1 MKSSKKKNPCPCNH
15 HAIHR
20 IHKLKKQLQR
30 HEDELKR
37 AQRIVHAV
45 TGCTQALSQATSET
59 DLFRHFCNHVVR
71 KGGYRLAWIG
81 VPHRDEARR
90 VEPVAWAGAG
100 NHYVQGLQVSWSE
113 RVEIGHG
120 PTGRA
125 VRTRVPQV
133 CPSIPS
139 DPTLHPWKARL
150 IEMGLISSVA
160 LPVMDG
166 DQVIAVLNLYADR
179 EQAFREGEVHYLT
192 KVTEQIASGILAM
205 REVRTRWQIDER
217 NQRALTS
224 RMAISSLLEMSL
236 TPITLTQML
245 TSALETILA
254 VPWLTVETKGAIFL
268 MHDSGNHLY
277 LAAQVKLPPALVE
290 NCRSIPLGHCL
301 CGRVAETQQ
310 MLFTTQLDH
319 RHESRFPGIK
329 PHGHHI
335 LPILSRKRL
344 LGVLN
349 LFVPDGRILPE
360 EEAEFLHATAN
371 TLAGIVERH
380 HLESDLSKMARYD
393 PLTGVLN
400 RRAFLEECRREVVR
414 GRRENRL
421 CAVLFIDLDGFKQV
435 NDTFGH
441 QTGDALLIQ
450 SCQRIVECVRE
461 SDRVARLGGD
471 EFCVLLVGFAHEE
484 DVLVVA
490 RKIIHAMGQEFII
503 SDQSCRIGCSIGV
516 ALYPLHDMD
525 PNELLR
531 KADLALYE
539 VKRSG
544 KNNAS
549 VYHPDLENRHSFT
562 DRVG

>member
-1 MKSSKKKNPCPCNH
+1 MKSAKKKNQCPCNH
-15 HAIHR
+15 REIHR
-20 IHKLKKQLQR
+20 IHKLRKQLQR
-30 HEDELKR
+30 YENELER
-37 AQRIVHAV
+37 AKRIVHAV
-45 TGCTQALSQATSET
+45 TGCTQALRQATSET

-81 VPHRDEARR
+81 VLHHDDACR
-90 VEPVAWAGAG
+90 VEPVAWAGAD

-113 RVEIGHG
+113 RLEIGHG

-125 VRTRVPQV
+125 VRTRLPQV

-150 IEMGLISSVA
+150 MEMGLISSVA
-160 LPVMDG
+160 LPVVDDEG
-166 DQVIAVLNLYADR
+166 QVMAVLNLYADR
-179 EQAFREGEVHYLT
+179 EQAFQEAEVHYLIT
-192 KVTEQIASGILAM
+192 VTQQIASGLVSM
-205 REVRTRWQIDER
+205 REVHARWQTEER
-217 NQRALTS
+217 NQRALTA

-254 VPWLTVETKGAIFL
+254 VPWLTLESRGAIFL
-268 MHDSGNHLY
+268 LNDSGEELY
-277 LAAQVKLPPALVE
+277 LAAQVKLPPALTE
-290 NCRSIPLGHCL
+290 NCRHIPVGHCL
-301 CGRVAETQQ
+301 CGRVAESQQ
-310 MLFTTQLDH
+310 ALFTSHLDH
-319 RHESRFPGIK
+319 RHERGFPGIK

-349 LFVPDGRILPE
+349 LFVADGRILPE
-360 EEAEFLHATAN
+360 DETEFLHAAVH

-380 HLESDLSKMARYD
+380 HLESDLSRMARYD

-414 GRRENRL
+414 GRREHRL

-441 QTGDALLIQ
+441 QTGDILLIQ
-450 SCQRIVECVRE
+450 SCQRVVECVRE

-490 RKIIHAMGQEFII
+490 HKIIDTMRQEFKVTG
-503 SDQSCRIGCSIGV
+503 QSCRIGCSIGV
-516 ALYPLHDMD
+516 ALYPLHDTD

-539 VKRSG
+539 VKRNG

-549 VYHPDLENRHSFT
+549 VYRSELENRH
-562 DRVG
+562 